1 MTATVVDAVVSSRL
15 ATALGSPRQIARHVV
30 VVGLGNVGARAVAQ
44 LHDLGV
50 PVVGVESDENARG
63 VPLARRIG
71 VPIVFGDASR
81 EDTLRAAYLGTSR
94 APLAVTRNDVTN
106 LEAALHGR
114 PMKQDLRV
122 MLRLFDSDFAERVE
136 RNFGMTISRSVS
148 YLAAPAFVAAMLDRQ
163 VLGTI
168 SVGHRVLLIAEVPIQ
183 EGSPLDGVACHIVN
197 TARQTRVIA
206 IHHHATDTLE
216 LSAPHDHLLTQGDR
230 LIVLATRAG
239 LARV

>member
-1 MTATVVDAVVSSRL
+1 
-15 ATALGSPRQIARHVV
+15 
-30 VVGLGNVGARAVAQ
+30 
-44 LHDLGV
+44 
-50 PVVGVESDENARG
+50 
-63 VPLARRIG
+63 
-71 VPIVFGDASR
+71 
-81 EDTLRAAYLGTSR
+81 
-94 APLAVTRNDVTN
+94 
-106 LEAALHGR
+106 
-114 PMKQDLRV
+114 
-122 MLRLFDSDFAERVE
+122 
-136 RNFGMTISRSVS
+136 MTISRSVS

>member
-1 MTATVVDAVVSSRL
+1 
-15 ATALGSPRQIARHVV
+15 
-30 VVGLGNVGARAVAQ
+30 
-44 LHDLGV
+44 
-50 PVVGVESDENARG
+50 
-63 VPLARRIG
+63 
-71 VPIVFGDASR
+71 
-81 EDTLRAAYLGTSR
+81 
-94 APLAVTRNDVTN
+94 
-106 LEAALHGR
+106 
-114 PMKQDLRV
+114 
-122 MLRLFDSDFAERVE
+122 
-136 RNFGMTISRSVS
+136 MTISRSVS

-183 EGSPLDGVACHIVN
+183 EGSPLDGVACHTVN

-206 IHHHATDTLE
+206 IHRHATDTLE